1 MKKFLIILL
10 LTLFALPVLAQQD
23 STVRKSVVD
32 YDTDLATK
40 LQRGD
45 STIRMIGNV
54 VFHHNGAIIQCDSA
68 YRYNDKKM
76 DCFGRVIVYQDS
88 TYIYGDKASYN
99 GDEDK
104 AQIFAPMIK
113 LIRGDVTMYTF
124 NLDYNT
130 LTGVAEYWGGATVT
144 QGQNLMESERGY
156 FYSKTD
162 DIKFLNQVALKS
174 PEYTIRTDSAGYNL
188 KTEYVTFLAKTMIW
202 DKDNNFLQ
210 SERGNYSR
218 QLERYTFIDKGY
230 VLTKDQEVWADTM
243 VYNQPLKEIFLT
255 RNIQILDSV
264 QKTIALGDQGYFN
277 DSTKFGFLT
286 RTPAVLNWEEQ
297 KDRIDTAYMR
307 ADSIFLYTFDPGMS
321 KPVDSVAMEQAKER
335 QRRIDEIAQKSGA
348 DSLTRQDS
356 VMMTQDSMMMDRD
369 SVMIRDSVMV
379 GDSLVIRDSLVV
391 RPKKM
396 VPDSTM
402 GKDSVMVKDS
412 VIADS
417 PPPPVQP
424 QIKQV
429 SKQERKK
436 TRRDRK
442 SETDSL
448 AKIQQKPIEV
458 LVDTTAII
466 DSLKINPPRIDSLT
480 ENSPRIDSIKRDTL
494 SENSHKITSAIVT
507 DSVMVADST
516 SATGFRRIAKPIQD
530 SLVTDSTKLNLQPAD
545 STASADSIKY
555 ERVLKAYYNV
565 KMFRKDFQ
573 GICDSLIGFSVDS
586 TMNMIGNAILWNE
599 DNQIS
604 ADQID
609 GYSKNEQMDWADF
622 IGSPFI
628 TQRIDSSMYNQAKG
642 KSLKVYFKNNE
653 IDTAVMDGNVMN
665 YYYMDEQG
673 RIVSFAAIESASLK
687 MSFEKRKPT
696 RMNWIGRPAY
706 SIYPIEKI
714 PGTQSTRLEGFK
726 WEEALR
732 PASPSDITTR
742 VIRPSTRL
750 YMETLQK
757 PEFSLTSYIMAEKA
771 KLIKDQG
778 WLDRSEPV
786 NLMPEYFQNRELY

>member
-10 LTLFALPVLAQQD
+10 LTLLALPVLAQQD
-23 STVRKSVVD
+23 TIRRKSVVD

-99 GDEDK
+99 GDDDK

-144 QGQNLMESERGY
+144 QGKNLMESERGY

-174 PEYTIRTDSAGYNL
+174 PEYTIRTDSAGYNI

-218 QLERYTFIDKGY
+218 QLERYTFIDNGY
-230 VLTKDQEVWADTM
+230 VLTKDQELWADTM

-307 ADSIFLYTFDPGMS
+307 ADSIFLYTFEPGMS
-321 KPVDSVAMEQAKER
+321 KPLDSLAMEQDKER
-335 QRRIDEIAQKSGA
+335 QRRIDAANQKPGA
-348 DSLTRQDS
+348 DSLTKRDS
-356 VMMTQDSMMMDRD
+356 IMMTQDSIM
-369 SVMIRDSVMV
+369 VRDSVMV

-396 VPDSTM
+396 VADSTM
-402 GKDSVMVKDS
+402 WNDSIIVKDS
-412 VIADS
+412 VIAEP

-424 QIKQV
+424 QIKPEL
-429 SKQERKK
+429 KQDRKK
-436 TRRDRK
+436 SRRDRK
-442 SETDSL
+442 VVTDSL
-448 AKIQQKPIEV
+448 AMIRQKPVEILE
-458 LVDTTAII
+458 DTTLVVDSLIINSSVI
-466 DSLKINPPRIDSLT
+466 DSLSK
-480 ENSPRIDSIKRDTL
+480 NSPRIDSLKQDSL
-494 SENSHKITSAIVT
+494 SQNSRKIVSTIVT
-507 DSVMVADST
+507 DSITVVDST
-516 SATGFRRIAKPIQD
+516 STTGFRRIVNPMQD
-530 SLVTDSTKLNLQPAD
+530 SLVTDSTKLHLQPVD

-555 ERVLKAYYNV
+555 ERILKAYYNV

-573 GICDSLIGFSVDS
+573 GVCDSLIGFSVDS

-599 DNQIS
+599 NNQIS

-665 YYYMDEQG
+665 YYYMDEKG

-696 RMNWIGRPAY
+696 RMNWIGRPTY

-714 PGTQSTRLEGFK
+714 PGTQSTRLDGFK

-742 VIRPSTRL
+742 IIRPSTRL
-750 YMETLQK
+750 YMETLRK